1 MITLIMTV
9 LGLIL
14 LYCIILWLIGIV
26 DNADENKVMSF
37 RTFYRLLKGNKVR
50 DIDIYTG
57 VTYRNENGYND
68 CTTPHWTWYPLFMA
82 MLIGDALHKDVI

>member
-26 DNADENKVMSF
+26 DNAGETRVMSL
-37 RTFYRLLKGNKVR
+37 RTFYRLLKNNKVK

-57 VTYRNENGYND
+57 VTYRNENGFND
-68 CTTPHWTWYPLFMA
+68 CTTPHWIWYPLFMA
-82 MLIGDALHKDVI
+82 MLIGDALHKEVI